1 MNVATLQVKDNAI
14 VPRLYIA
21 MELSNKSW
29 KVVFSDGVKRRRV
42 TIEARHR
49 EQLREAI
56 AKAKEKFRVFGNYR
70 GVPQYIVVIKLRSSQ
85 GAPP

>member
-14 VPRLYIA
+14 VPWLYIA

-56 AKAKEKFRVFGNYR
+56 AKAKEKFR
-70 GVPQYIVVIKLRSSQ
+70 LALD
-85 GAPP
+85 GAGGQLLYY

>member
-14 VPRLYIA
+14 APRLYIA

-42 TIEARHR
+42 TIEAAGIR
-49 EQLREAI
+49 EEQAI
-56 AKAKEKFRVFGNYR
+56 LTGGEDVLQ
-70 GVPQYIVVIKLRSSQ
+70 VLLVIWY
-85 GAPP
+85 

>member
-1 MNVATLQVKDNAI
+1 
-14 VPRLYIA
+14 

-56 AKAKEKFRVFGNYR
+56 AKAKEKFR
-70 GVPQYIVVIKLRSSQ
+70 LALD
-85 GAPP
+85 GAGGQLLYY

>member
-49 EQLREAI
+49 EQAI
-56 AKAKEKFRVFGNYR
+56 AKAREKFR
-70 GVPQYIVVIKLRSSQ
+70 LALD
-85 GAPP
+85 GAGGQLLYY